1 MFNRRRWLLTEKN
14 GFKRLKSTLNGSKR
28 SLNGS
33 KWFKTAFSSSK
44 RLLMTRSGFIEPKIA
59 LNYSIPMD
67 IHFRSI
73 FVDFWIFKKLSS
85 KIQLF
90 LKNRN
95 LGRNFVLAENH
106 WKLTLGQFWENFFGH
121 EKFFSEIQFFTIN
134 RYLSKKYVYDSISL
148 TKNALNDHAWL

>member
-28 SLNGS
+28 SLNGF
-33 KWFKTAFSSSK
+33 KWFKSAFSSSE

-67 IHFRSI
+67 IHFRAI
-73 FVDFWIFKKLSS
+73 FVDFWIFKKFSS

-121 EKFFSEIQFFTIN
+121 EKFFLRNPIFHD
-134 RYLSKKYVYDSISL
+134 KSISIKKICL
-148 TKNALNDHAWL
+148 WLNLLD

>member
-1 MFNRRRWLLTEKN
+1 MALNSCKWRQKRLKESSINLITCRQLYTVRHSFKQLLSMCNRRRWLLTEKN

-28 SLNGS
+28 SLNGF
-33 KWFKTAFSSSK
+33 KCFKTAFSSSE

-73 FVDFWIFKKLSS
+73 FVDFWIFKKILS

-106 WKLTLGQFWENFFGH
+106 WKLTLGQF
-121 EKFFSEIQFFTIN
+121 
-134 RYLSKKYVYDSISL
+134 
-148 TKNALNDHAWL
+148 

>member
-33 KWFKTAFSSSK
+33 KWFKTSFSSSE
-44 RLLMTRSGFIEPKIA
+44 RLLMTRSGLREPKIA
-59 LNYSIPMD
+59 LNYSILMD

-73 FVDFWIFKKLSS
+73 FVDFLIFKKNSS
-85 KIQLF
+85 NIQLF

-121 EKFFSEIQFFTIN
+121 ENVFLRNPIFHDK
-134 RYLSKKYVYDSISL
+134 SISIKKICL
-148 TKNALNDHAWL
+148 WLNLLD